1 MKKILTV
8 TLNPCVDYTIT
19 VPAFSR
25 GEKNPVK
32 RARKDVAGKGINV
45 CTLLRNMDAPV
56 VAAGFDFMD
65 GRVRVREALQKRD
78 IPCVLTEVSGNLRTN
93 IKILDAATEEMTE
106 LNENGHPVS
115 SEKAG
120 EVRKQICGILDEL
133 DEGSVMVVSGSAP
146 AGVPAGFYG
155 QLICEGKKRKIVTIL
170 DASGE
175 LLRQGVA
182 ACPDLIKPNLE
193 EFSQLTGCRF
203 ASTEEIA
210 REAERI
216 RRSGVPMVCV
226 SMGPEGAVMAAE
238 EGCWYA
244 KCVEVDAHIRGLQGA
259 GDALAA
265 AMALQIL
272 LGNGPESML
281 RMGMAAANASIQLE
295 GSQMAGPLEIAGMI
309 EAIQMEQIVPEE

>member
-1 MKKILTV
+1 MKKILAV

-19 VPAFSR
+19 VPAFSK

-32 RARKDVAGKGINV
+32 KTRKDVAGKGINV

-56 VAAGFDFMD
+56 IAAGFDFMD
-65 GRVRVREALQKRD
+65 GRVHVRDALQKRD
-78 IPCVLTEVSGNLRTN
+78 IPYVLTEVSGNLRTN
-93 IKILDAATEEMTE
+93 IKILDAATEAMTE

-115 SEKAG
+115 AEKAE
-120 EVRKQICGILDEL
+120 EVREQICGILDALE
-133 DEGSVMVVSGSAP
+133 EGSVMVVSGSAP
-146 AGVPAGFYG
+146 AGVPTSFYG
-155 QLICEGKKRKIVTIL
+155 QLIREGKARNIFTIL

-193 EFSQLTGCRF
+193 EFSQLAGRRLETV
-203 ASTEEIA
+203 EEVA
-210 REAERI
+210 REAEKF

-226 SMGPEGAVMAAE
+226 SMGPEGAVLAAE
-238 EGCWYA
+238 EGCWSA
-244 KCVEVDAHIRGLQGA
+244 KCMEVDAHIRGLQGA
-259 GDALAA
+259 GDALVA

-272 LGNGPESML
+272 HGNGPESML
-281 RMGMAAANASIQLE
+281 RMGMAAAKASIQLE

-309 EAIQMEQIVPEE
+309 DAIQIERIAPD

>member
-1 MKKILTV
+1 MLT
-8 TLNPCVDYTIT
+8 D
-19 VPAFSR
+19 
-25 GEKNPVK
+25 
-32 RARKDVAGKGINV
+32 
-45 CTLLRNMDAPV
+45 
-56 VAAGFDFMD
+56 
-65 GRVRVREALQKRD
+65 
-78 IPCVLTEVSGNLRTN
+78 VSGNLRTN

-115 SEKAG
+115 VEKAR
-120 EVRKQICGILDEL
+120 EVQKQICGILDDLE
-133 DEGSVMVVSGSAP
+133 EGSVMVVSGSAP
-146 AGVPAGFYG
+146 AGVPTNFYE
-155 QLICEGKKRKIVTIL
+155 QLIREGKKRKMITIL

-193 EFSQLTGCRF
+193 ELSQLTGCRLE
-203 ASTEEIA
+203 TVDDIA
-210 REAERI
+210 REAEKI

-244 KCVEVDAHIRGLQGA
+244 RCVEVDAHVRGLQGA
-259 GDALAA
+259 GDALVA

-272 LGNGPESML
+272 HGNGPESML

-309 EAIQMEQIVPEE
+309 DAVQMKRIASE

>member
-1 MKKILTV
+1 MKKILAV

-56 VAAGFDFMD
+56 IAAGFDFVD
-65 GRVRVREALQKRD
+65 GRVHVREALQKRD
-78 IPCVLTEVSGNLRTN
+78 IPCVLTDVSGNLRTN

-106 LNENGHPVS
+106 LNENGYPVGV
-115 SEKAG
+115 EKAR
-120 EVRKQICGILDEL
+120 EVREQICGILDGLEK
-133 DEGSVMVVSGSAP
+133 GSVMVVSGSAP
-146 AGVPAGFYG
+146 AGVPTDFYAR
-155 QLICEGKKRKIVTIL
+155 LIEEGKKRNIFTIL

-182 ACPDLIKPNLE
+182 ACPDLIKPNQE
-193 EFSQLTGCRF
+193 EFSQLTGRPLK
-203 ASTEEIA
+203 SVDEIA
-210 REAERI
+210 TEAGKI
-216 RRSGVPMVCV
+216 RQSGVPMVCV
-226 SMGPEGAVMAAE
+226 SMGRDGAVMAAE

-259 GDALAA
+259 GDALVA

-272 LGNGPESML
+272 QGNGPESML
-281 RMGMAAANASIQLE
+281 RMGMAAASASIQLE

-309 EAIQMEQIVPEE
+309 EAIQIERIAPM

>member
-19 VPAFSR
+19 VPAFSK

-32 RARKDVAGKGINV
+32 KARKDVAGKGINV

-56 VAAGFDFMD
+56 MAAGFDFMD

-78 IPCVLTEVSGNLRTN
+78 IPCVLTDVSGNLRTN

-115 SEKAG
+115 VEKAR
-120 EVRKQICGILDEL
+120 EVQKQICGILDDLE
-133 DEGSVMVVSGSAP
+133 EGSVMVVSGSAP
-146 AGVPAGFYG
+146 AGVPTNFYE
-155 QLICEGKKRKIVTIL
+155 QLIREGKKRKMITIL

-193 EFSQLTGCRF
+193 ELSQLTGCRLE
-203 ASTEEIA
+203 TVDDIA
-210 REAERI
+210 REAEKI

-244 KCVEVDAHIRGLQGA
+244 RCVEVDAHVRGLQG
-259 GDALAA
+259 DRK
-265 AMALQIL
+265 
-272 LGNGPESML
+272 S
-281 RMGMAAANASIQLE
+281 
-295 GSQMAGPLEIAGMI
+295 
-309 EAIQMEQIVPEE
+309 VV

>member
-1 MKKILTV
+1 MKKILAV

-19 VPAFSR
+19 VPGFSR

-32 RARKDVAGKGINV
+32 KARKDVAGKGINV

-56 VAAGFDFMD
+56 VAAGFDFTD

-115 SEKAG
+115 PEKAG
-120 EVRKQICGILDEL
+120 EVREQICGILDDLE
-133 DEGSVMVVSGSAP
+133 EGSVMVVSGSAP
-146 AGVPAGFYG
+146 AGVPANLYA
-155 QLICEGKKRKIVTIL
+155 QLIREGKSRHIFTIL

-182 ACPDLIKPNLE
+182 ACPDMIKPNLE
-193 EFSQLTGCRF
+193 EFVQLTGRRPE
-203 ASTEEIA
+203 TVEEIA
-210 REAERI
+210 AEAEKL
-216 RRSGVPMVCV
+216 RRSGEPMVCV
-226 SMGPEGAVMAAE
+226 SMGRDGAVMAAG

-244 KCVEVDAHIRGLQGA
+244 KCMEVDAHIRGLQGA
-259 GDALAA
+259 GDALVA

-272 LGNGPESML
+272 HGNGPESML

-309 EAIQMEQIVPEE
+309 EAIQIEKVVLA

>member
-1 MKKILTV
+1 MKKILAV

-19 VPAFSR
+19 VPVLSR

-56 VAAGFDFMD
+56 IAAGFDYRD
-65 GRVRVREALQKRD
+65 GRVHVREALQKRD

-106 LNENGHPVS
+106 LNETGHPVS
-115 SEKAG
+115 AEKAR
-120 EVRKQICGILDEL
+120 EVQEQICGILDEL
-133 DEGSVMVVSGSAP
+133 DEGSVMVVGGSAP
-146 AGVPAGFYG
+146 AGVPTDFYAR
-155 QLICEGKKRKIVTIL
+155 LICEGKERNIVTIL

-193 EFSQLTGCRF
+193 EFEHLTGCSSR
-203 ASTEEIA
+203 SVEDIA
-210 REAERI
+210 REAEKI
-216 RRSGVPMVCV
+216 RRSGVQMVCV

-244 KCVEVDAHIRGLQGA
+244 KCMEVDAHIRGLQGA
-259 GDALAA
+259 GDALVA

-272 LGNGPESML
+272 QGNGPESML

-295 GSQMAGPLEIAGMI
+295 GTQMAGPLETAGMI
-309 EAIQMEQIVPEE
+309 DAIQIERIALT